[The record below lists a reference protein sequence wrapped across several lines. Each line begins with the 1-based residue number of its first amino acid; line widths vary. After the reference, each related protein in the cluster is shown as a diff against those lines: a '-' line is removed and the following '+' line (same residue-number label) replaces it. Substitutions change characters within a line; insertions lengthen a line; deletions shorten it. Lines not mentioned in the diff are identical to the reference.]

1 MGTPAIAKILDEEGK
16 TIVSVFAQCDGF
28 PEDFGNEVIGCL
40 RGRTVVNG
48 IGSDTKLVSNGMTE
62 LAAHVVVFLKTASP
76 RGHIYLVPDKSTWA
90 YEYLYVIAPPKIP
103 GFYTGS
109 CDMLDV
115 TVYEAQHPGSRDK
128 KLFSGK
134 VSGYDRFLQSYKA
147 EV

>member
-1 MGTPAIAKILDEEGK
+1 
-16 TIVSVFAQCDGF
+16 
-28 PEDFGNEVIGCL
+28 
-40 RGRTVVNG
+40 
-48 IGSDTKLVSNGMTE
+48 MTE